1 MPERQHMTPL
11 DIQTKQV
18 VNLIRHGEPVG
29 ITELIELHDGRR
41 PVVYRLT
48 DSQKEAVARLAQ
60 SIAAEVGERPFEATR
75 PDPQRGIQLGET
87 IAEIVAD
94 TYLEAANA
102 WEVERSQRRKMDALT
117 VHREVGQ

>member
-1 MPERQHMTPL
+1 MTPL
-11 DIQTKQV
+11 NDQTQQV
-18 VNLIRHGEPVG
+18 ADLIRSGEVPVG
-29 ITELIELHDGRR
+29 ITDLIDLHNDRR

-60 SIAAEVGERPFEATR
+60 SIAAEVRERPFEATR
-75 PDPQRGIQLGET
+75 PDPQRGIQLGEAV
-87 IAEIVAD
+87 AEIVAD

-102 WEVERSQRRKMDALT
+102 WEVARSEGRKMDALT